1 MGSKLLVAYATRYGS
16 TAEVAE
22 AVGARLREKEF
33 EVDVKP
39 VAQARSLDGYD
50 AVVFGTP
57 FYLGAMLKDSRSWL
71 ESQGAALETRP
82 NAIFAFGPTSA
93 ADDLAETAKQLDKAL
108 AELPWLKPVAAQMFV
123 GAYDPA
129 KLRFADRLLTKLP
142 ASPLHGLG
150 AHDDRDWQAIGE
162 WADGAAE
169 ALTAAG
175 R

>member
-1 MGSKLLVAYATRYGS
+1 MKGKLLVAFATRYGS
-16 TAEVAE
+16 TAEAAE
-22 AVGARLREKEF
+22 TVGARLREHEF

-39 VAQARSLDGYD
+39 VKQAGSLEGYD

-57 FYLGAMLKDSRSWL
+57 FYLGAMLKEGRAWL
-71 ESQGAALETRP
+71 ESQRAALEARP
-82 NAIFAFGPTSA
+82 NAIFAFGPTSV
-93 ADDLAETAKQLDKAL
+93 ADDLAETAKQLDKVL
-108 AELPWLKPVAAQMFV
+108 GELSWLEPVAARMFV

-142 ASPLHGLG
+142 ASPLHGLK

-162 WADGAAE
+162 WAHGAAE
-169 ALTAAG
+169 ALIVAG

>member
-1 MGSKLLVAYATRYGS
+1 MNGKLLVAYATRYGS
-16 TAEVAE
+16 TAEAAE
-22 AVGARLREKEF
+22 AVGVRLRDHEF
-33 EVDVKP
+33 EVDVRP
-39 VAQARSLDGYD
+39 VKQAGSLEGYD

-57 FYLGAMLKDSRSWL
+57 FYLGAMLKEGRAWL
-71 ESQGAALETRP
+71 ESQRAALEARP

-93 ADDLAETAKQLDKAL
+93 ADDLAETAKQLDKVL
-108 AELPWLKPVAAQMFV
+108 GELPWLEPVARRMFV

-150 AHDDRDWQAIGE
+150 AHDDRDWKAIEE

-169 ALTAAG
+169 ALKTASV
-175 R
+175 